1 MPDLRTWAVTLVAGF
16 AGAALAALAGVPAGA
31 LIGSTIAVIAVAGAG
46 LRVALPAPLR
56 DLAFATIGV
65 SLGSGIDERIF
76 RQLDAWAIS
85 LCILVVSLV
94 ATMAVSRL
102 ILTRGFHL
110 DPETATLASAPGT
123 MSNAIS
129 MAAAGHGDATAVM
142 FLQLMR
148 LLALLI
154 AVPPLAVHLGGAAPG
169 AADAGAA
176 MPLPAFALLLA
187 LAVVLGLLGTRAGL
201 PAASLLAGM
210 VVSAASHA
218 TGLVHGMAPAWA
230 VFAAFATTGAVLS
243 TRMSRVTAAQ
253 VKRYALA
260 GAATVATAIVLSLGF
275 AVLAQ
280 AATGLSF
287 AQVWIAY
294 APGGVEAMAAIA
306 LSLGHDPA
314 FVAVHHFARIFALVL
329 IVPVALRL

>member
-110 DPETATLASAPGT
+110 DPETFRSW
-123 MSNAIS
+123 MS
-129 MAAAGHGDATAVM
+129 
-142 FLQLMR
+142 
-148 LLALLI
+148 
-154 AVPPLAVHLGGAAPG
+154 
-169 AADAGAA
+169 
-176 MPLPAFALLLA
+176 
-187 LAVVLGLLGTRAGL
+187 
-201 PAASLLAGM
+201 
-210 VVSAASHA
+210 
-218 TGLVHGMAPAWA
+218 
-230 VFAAFATTGAVLS
+230 
-243 TRMSRVTAAQ
+243 
-253 VKRYALA
+253 
-260 GAATVATAIVLSLGF
+260 
-275 AVLAQ
+275 
-280 AATGLSF
+280 
-287 AQVWIAY
+287 
-294 APGGVEAMAAIA
+294 
-306 LSLGHDPA
+306 
-314 FVAVHHFARIFALVL
+314 
-329 IVPVALRL
+329 